1 MKATWAFLFDNV
13 LDNDRSDL
21 CIVNFWSFS
30 YIIKVSLS
38 LHGPTYLKNKLKYR
52 VRRSGKFKYFFVQHQ
67 LFFVDM
73 KHSFVQHQHVFVD
86 TRLLFVQHQTFTF
99 NKKYFSF
106 NTKLFFLTS
115 FRLLCH
121 SNIFLLSHSNKI
133 LITFQKIKKNPVMES
148 FLINLFGW
156 TLDLQL
162 HWKKASTKDVYL

>member
-1 MKATWAFLFDNV
+1 MWAFLFDNV
-13 LDNDRSDL
+13 LNNDRSDL

-30 YIIKVSLS
+30 CIIKVGLS

-52 VRRSGKFKYFFVQHQ
+52 VRRYGKFKYFFVQHQ

-133 LITFQKIKKNPVMES
+133 LITFQKIKKTPVMES

>member
-1 MKATWAFLFDNV
+1 MDQHISKIRWSTGCAVLENLNTFLCNI
-13 LDNDRSDL
+13 N
-21 CIVNFWSFS
+21 
-30 YIIKVSLS
+30 
-38 LHGPTYLKNKLKYR
+38 
-52 VRRSGKFKYFFVQHQ
+52 FFV
-67 LFFVDM
+67 VDM

-106 NTKLFFLTS
+106 NTKLFLLTS

-133 LITFQKIKKNPVMES
+133 LITFQKIKKTPVMES

-156 TLDLQL
+156 TLDLEL